1 MKDFY
6 RILEVHPEASSEV
19 IQKAYRTL
27 AQRSHPD
34 RYHVSDKARL
44 EERMKSL
51 NEAYETLSNPQRR
64 KLYDTYNLNLKQPV
78 AKADGLKNTTPNYG
92 KIGYWFLLTIFV
104 AVMIRAGLAALL
116 MLPFYIKLLLAAG
129 LLLLL
134 RQAFKR

>member
-19 IQKAYRTL
+19 IHKAYRTL

-64 KLYDTYNLNLKQPV
+64 KLYDHYHLNLKQPIP
-78 AKADGLKNTTPNYG
+78 KADGHPPRFNLK
-92 KIGYWFLLTIFV
+92 KLGYWFLLTVFV
-104 AVMIRAGLAALL
+104 AVLVRSGVQAFL
-116 MLPFYIKLLLAAG
+116 MLSGFIKLLLLG
-129 LLLLL
+129 GFLLLV
-134 RQAFKR
+134 RQAFKN

>member
-6 RILEVHPEASSEV
+6 RILEVHPEASPEV
-19 IQKAYRTL
+19 IHKAYRTL

-34 RYHVSDKARL
+34 RYHVTDKARL
-44 EERMKSL
+44 EERMKTL

-64 KLYDTYNLNLKQPV
+64 KLYDAYQLNLKHPV
-78 AKADGLKNTTPNYG
+78 PKTDAPAKTGINMAKL
-92 KIGYWFLLTIFV
+92 GYWFLLTILV
-104 AVMIRAGLAALL
+104 AVLFRAGLEALL
-116 MLPFYIKLLLAAG
+116 MLPFAIKLILSAG